1 VLDDETAE
9 LQKRN
14 QRVTVNR
21 ISVPKSH
28 DVLAN
33 HLRDR
38 ILRGEMAEG
47 DALPSE
53 RELVEQSGLTRGA
66 VRQALRILS
75 VEGLVHTRHGR
86 FGGSIVRLPGRDAMA
101 TAIGRFVQG
110 RKLPLRALQ
119 ETRELLEPFL
129 ARLAADRRT
138 DDNLKEL
145 KALHAEL
152 VASIDNFQDFSLLNV
167 KWHNAI
173 AKASGNELLATLLYS
188 ISHGMLIATTA
199 EEYDTME
206 TRKQVIDI
214 HSRIN
219 DAIESRDPDAAE
231 RRMRR
236 HIAITHARP
245 LAMAAASIPLTTEP
259 PAAAAVR
266 PAAKPRGRKKD
277 ARGR

>member
-1 VLDDETAE
+1 MDDITEV
-9 LQKRN
+9 QQRK
-14 QRVTVNR
+14 QRVAVNR

-75 VEGLVHTRHGR
+75 VEGLVQTRHGR
-86 FGGSIVRLPGRDAMA
+86 FGGSVVMLPGPDAMA
-101 TAIGRFVQG
+101 VAIGRYVQG

-119 ETRELLEPFL
+119 ETREILEPSL

-138 DDNLKEL
+138 DENLKEL
-145 KALHAEL
+145 KELHADL
-152 VASIDNFQDFSLLNV
+152 IAAIDNFREFSLINV
-167 KWHNAI
+167 KWHNAV
-173 AKASGNELLATLLYS
+173 ARASGNDLLSTVLYS
-188 ISHGMLIATTA
+188 ISHGVLIATTA
-199 EEYDTME
+199 EEYNTSE
-206 TRKQVIDI
+206 TRKQVIAI
-214 HSRIN
+214 HSRVN

-236 HIAITHARP
+236 HIATPHARP
-245 LAMAAASIPLTTEP
+245 LAIAATSIPLAEEVQEIAVKP
-259 PAAAAVR
+259 P
-266 PAAKPRGRKKD
+266 AKPRRRTKN
-277 ARGR
+277 ARGN